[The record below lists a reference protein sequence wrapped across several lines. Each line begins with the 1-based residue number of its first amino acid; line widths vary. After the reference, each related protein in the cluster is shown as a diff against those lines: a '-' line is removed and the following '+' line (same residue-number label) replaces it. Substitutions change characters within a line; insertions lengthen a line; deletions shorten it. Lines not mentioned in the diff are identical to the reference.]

1 MGDHSPIRV
10 TSDTMRHTRSGGAS
24 MKRLVSAC
32 IRDSLEGGCILAV
45 RDAGWS
51 SQVARWAHNPEVA
64 GSNPAPA
71 TTKALVR
78 GPFSFPEHGHLGQSR
93 ATFGPVSGHWFG
105 PNMSVRRALMLEVAR
120 TGSSP
125 TAT

>member
-1 MGDHSPIRV
+1 MFV
-10 TSDTMRHTRSGGAS
+10 TSEMRRQTRSGGAS

-32 IRDSLEGGCILAV
+32 IPDECREPGPAQGRRVSYTRR

-71 TTKALVR
+71 TSK
-78 GPFSFPEHGHLGQSR
+78 GPRQRAFLLFPEPPFRGKLG
-93 ATFGPVSGHWFG
+93 
-105 PNMSVRRALMLEVAR
+105 EVW
-120 TGSSP
+120 TSLDQP
-125 TAT
+125 